1 MTEQDYPTPSLSEPD
16 QTELDDLI
24 RELSTLHSDLLE
36 LEIEG
41 MAQATHIHASYQQ
54 SGRNLLHYLAL
65 RRHDIRRLQDRL
77 AALGLSSLGRSES
90 HVRATVETLLGVL
103 HRLGHRGWPAF
114 QHHEQAL
121 GFAEGQALLRQ
132 HTEALLGPE
141 PHQRQVRIMV
151 TMPSEAAADP
161 ALVRTL
167 LESGMDCARIN
178 CAHDDADVW
187 ARIIAHVRSAER
199 TLGKRCMVLMDLAGP
214 KLRTGPVGPGAPVVK
229 WRPQRDEYGRVT
241 APARVWLFPQD
252 GEGEIPPGADACLP
266 VPHAWVTALGV
277 GDRIDFVDARGAR
290 RFLWVVGA
298 VAGGRWAEAV
308 RTAYLA
314 PGTELAIA
322 SRASPGNPIDA
333 TTAHVGDLPP
343 GEQALILKKGDAL
356 ILTRELL
363 PGSPARYGDEKELLA
378 PARIGCTLPEIFD
391 DVRPGERIWLDD
403 GKIGGT
409 IEAVEPGEIRVRIT
423 HSRARGDKLWA
434 DKGINL
440 PDSSLRLPALT
451 PKDIADL
458 PFVAAHADLVGY
470 SFVHAAADVYEL
482 EAQLTRVSGEHLGI
496 VLKIETRRAFEQ
508 LPNLLLAT
516 MRTPR
521 DGVMIARGDL
531 AIECGYERMAEVQEE
546 ILWVCEAAH
555 VPVIWATQVLEGL
568 AKQGQPSRAEI
579 SDAAIGQRA
588 ECVMLNKGPH
598 ILRAVRTLDDILRRM
613 QAHQSKKRSMLRP
626 LELARRFPAE

>member
-1 MTEQDYPTPSLSEPD
+1 MTEQDYQTRRLRETD
-16 QTELDDLI
+16 QAELDDLI
-24 RELSTLHSDLLE
+24 RELTTLHSDLLE

-41 MAQATHIHASYQQ
+41 MAQATNIHDSYQQ
-54 SGRNLLHYLAL
+54 SARNLLHYLAL

-77 AALGLSSLGRSES
+77 SALGLSSLGRSES
-90 HVRATVETLLGVL
+90 HVRATVEALMRVL
-103 HRLGHRGWPAF
+103 HRLDHRGSHAI

-121 GFAEGQALLRQ
+121 GFAEGKALLTR

-141 PHQRQVRIMV
+141 PAHRRVRIMV
-151 TMPSEAAADP
+151 TMPSEAADDP
-161 ALVRTL
+161 ALIRAL

-178 CAHDDADVW
+178 CAHDDTAVW
-187 ARIIAHVRSAER
+187 GRIIAHLRSAER
-199 TLGKRCMVLMDLAGP
+199 ALGKRCMVLMDLAGP
-214 KLRTGPVGPGAPVVK
+214 KFRTGPIELGAPVVK
-229 WRPQRDEYGRVT
+229 WKPQRDGYGRVT
-241 APARVWLFPQD
+241 APARVWLYPQD
-252 GEGEIPPGADACLP
+252 GEGMPPSGADACLP
-266 VPHAWVTALGV
+266 LPRTWLTTLGV
-277 GDRIDFVDARGAR
+277 GDRVDFVDARGAR
-290 RFLWVVGA
+290 RFLWVVGTA
-298 VAGGRWAEAV
+298 EDGRWAEAV
-308 RTAYLA
+308 RTAYIT
-314 PGTELAIA
+314 PGTELNIA
-322 SRASPGNPIDA
+322 SRATPDNPIDE
-333 TTAHVGDLPP
+333 TTALVGDLPP
-343 GEQALILKKGDAL
+343 GEQALILRKGDTL

-363 PGSPARYGDEKELLA
+363 PGSPARHGDQKELLA
-378 PARIGCTLPEIFD
+378 PARIACTLPEIFD
-391 DVRPGERIWLDD
+391 DVRPGESIWLDD
-403 GKIGGT
+403 GKIGGK
-409 IEAVEPGEIRVRIT
+409 IEVVEPDQIHVRIT
-423 HSRARGDKLWA
+423 HARDRGDKLRA

-451 PKDIADL
+451 QKDIADL

-470 SFVHAAADVYEL
+470 SFVRTAADVYEL
-482 EAQLTRVSGEHLGI
+482 EAHLARVGGEHLGI

-508 LPNLLLAT
+508 LPNLLLAA

-568 AKQGQPSRAEI
+568 AKDGQPSRANI

-598 ILRAVRTLDDILRRM
+598 IQRAVRTLDDILRRM